1 MRYIFLTLIIVVGI
15 ASSAMAR
22 PVSYPGGWTIMQTN
36 NWESSKLHTHYSPN
50 LKNSIGVAVENYNES
65 DRYNVNLQWNYL
77 LGRKNT
83 KKSQANLY
91 LKTQAGVAFEGDEK
105 EPNASIGIAG
115 DWETRRYFVFYEAM
129 GKYADKLDDGSFHQ
143 KARVGIAP
151 YVGEYGDI
159 HTWIMLQAE
168 HHPEEID
175 QDDQVIFTPMIRMF
189 KGDYLGEFGVNTNGD
204 AMFNWVVRF

>member
-91 LKTQAGVAFEGDEK
+91 LKTQAGVAFKRKKK